1 MGTCNGLS
9 VLLEP
14 ENLGI
19 PGDMKVSFFFFLF
32 GVFITPLQLMHAHL
46 FCRIEREGIG
56 RTLFFI
62 LTC

>member
-1 MGTCNGLS
+1 MGTRNGLS

-14 ENLGI
+14 EKIGI
-19 PGDMKVSFFFFLF
+19 PGDMKVSFFFLF
-32 GVFITPLQLMHAHL
+32 GMFITSLQLMHAHL
-46 FCRIEREGIG
+46 FFRIESEGVG